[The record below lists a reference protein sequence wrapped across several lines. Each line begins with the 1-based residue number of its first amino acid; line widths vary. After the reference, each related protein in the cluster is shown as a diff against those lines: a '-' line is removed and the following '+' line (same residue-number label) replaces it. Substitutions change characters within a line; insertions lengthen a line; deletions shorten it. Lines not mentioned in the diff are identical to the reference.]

1 MRVLVASGSAGSKLH
16 AKRCVPPYR
25 RASFL
30 HPAPNPHCRA
40 LGTVLQVAVPPLLVA
55 YLQGLAPLP
64 EERRLDA
71 LPGDVAS
78 GALRWRSGGGW
89 QELHALLCLGPIA

>member
-1 MRVLVASGSAGSKLH
+1 M
-16 AKRCVPPYR
+16 
-25 RASFL
+25 
-30 HPAPNPHCRA
+30 HPAIPLDALSATSPPTCRA

-78 GALRWRSGGGW
+78 GACCFAWRGLARAACNVVLG
-89 QELHALLCLGPIA
+89 LHCLMQ